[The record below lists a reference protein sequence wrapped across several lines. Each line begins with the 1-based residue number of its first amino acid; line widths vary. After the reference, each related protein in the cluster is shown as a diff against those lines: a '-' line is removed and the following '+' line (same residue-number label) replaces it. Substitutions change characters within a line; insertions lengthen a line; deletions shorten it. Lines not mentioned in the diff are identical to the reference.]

1 MADTELNS
9 ELYKKMSAE
18 QDKFRGWLLD
28 QPPADILLH
37 AVEYTV
43 REDILMEMEALELPD
58 DQARALLAS
67 PDAMADIY
75 KTFSKMVDTG
85 HMDVVR
91 ESIED
96 RAAELSLE
104 QAVEQA
110 VQEDVQREMEMQGK
124 QEVVELFGTTALFFN
139 ERVRQED
146 VPDGLYRYDLRGLD
160 EDPGE
165 PALVEDHVAVNHA
178 GTILTAK
185 PLDIP
190 KEGYLVLGGELNFT
204 GDEMTLEEFRGNYAS
219 PELDE
224 AVYLVDRAFLLHVK
238 EDPDGSYGYA
248 VFDRQT
254 KQKTAEGS
262 ISRDDVLDGID
273 PTHDHLAAARDA
285 AIGAVGLY
293 GGPLGGGEV
302 AQVGLTSLKDFRD
315 SDIRRR
321 SIWEP
326 ETLPRDDLRFI
337 DSGYNEQFRLPNGG
351 RIEVEYPDRTFSAP
365 CEYIDDYH
373 AYIGTEV
380 YHMCQFAEVL
390 ERGGGVCR
398 PEAVIEADAAAWKIG
413 WDKFLAVECGAGQWD
428 YHLYDSQMAELKS
441 GSLEVVGC
449 SINEVRDMVLAENK
463 LGRRSMTP
471 TDYGMLMDR
480 AAARAEEARGE
491 KRESVLGQLSALKSG
506 QKDKASPAPE
516 KKHREEGR

>member
-1 MADTELNS
+1 MADTELS
-9 ELYKKMSAE
+9 SKLYEKMSAE
-18 QDKFRGWLLD
+18 QDKFRAWLVE

-37 AVEYTV
+37 AVEYAV

-67 PDAMADIY
+67 PDAMSDIY
-75 KTFSKMVDTG
+75 RTFSKMADTG

-96 RAAELSLE
+96 RAATLSM
-104 QAVEQA
+104 EQA
-110 VQEDVQREMEMQGK
+110 VQEEVQREMEMQGK
-124 QEVVELFGTTALFFN
+124 QE
-139 ERVRQED
+139 
-146 VPDGLYRYDLRGLD
+146 
-160 EDPGE
+160 
-165 PALVEDHVAVNHA
+165 
-178 GTILTAK
+178 
-185 PLDIP
+185 
-190 KEGYLVLGGELNFT
+190 
-204 GDEMTLEEFRGNYAS
+204 
-219 PELDE
+219 
-224 AVYLVDRAFLLHVK
+224 AVYLVDRSSLLHLK
-238 EDPDGSYGYA
+238 EVQGGDFEYA
-248 VFDRQT
+248 VFDKQT
-254 KQKTAEGS
+254 KQKTAEGI
-262 ISRDDVLDGID
+262 ISLDEVLDGID

-285 AIGAVGLY
+285 AIGAAGLY
-293 GGPLGGGEV
+293 GGPLGGSDV

-326 ETLPRDDLRFI
+326 ETLPKDDLRFI

-449 SINEVRDMVLAENK
+449 SMNEVRDMILAENK
-463 LGRRSMTP
+463 LGHRSMTP
-471 TDYGMLMDR
+471 TDYGMLMDK
-480 AAARAEEARGE
+480 AAARAEEVRGE

-506 QKDKASPAPE
+506 QKDKAAPAPE

>member
-1 MADTELNS
+1 MADTELS
-9 ELYKKMSAE
+9 SKLYEKMSAE
-18 QDKFRGWLLD
+18 QDKFRSWLLE

-67 PDAMADIY
+67 PDAMSDIY

-96 RAAELSLE
+96 RAAELSI
-104 QAVEQA
+104 EQA
-110 VQEDVQREMEMQGK
+110 VQEEVQREMEAQGK
-124 QEVVELFGTTALFFN
+124 Q
-139 ERVRQED
+139 
-146 VPDGLYRYDLRGLD
+146 
-160 EDPGE
+160 
-165 PALVEDHVAVNHA
+165 
-178 GTILTAK
+178 
-185 PLDIP
+185 
-190 KEGYLVLGGELNFT
+190 
-204 GDEMTLEEFRGNYAS
+204 
-219 PELDE
+219 E
-224 AVYLVDRAFLLHVK
+224 AVYLVDRSSLLHLK
-238 EDPDGSYGYA
+238 EVQGGDFEYA
-248 VFDRQT
+248 VFDKQT
-254 KQKTAEGS
+254 KQKTAEGI
-262 ISRDDVLDGID
+262 ISLDEVLDGID

-285 AIGAVGLY
+285 AIGAAGLY
-293 GGPLGGGEV
+293 GGPLGGSDM

-326 ETLPRDDLRFI
+326 ETLPKDDLRFI

-449 SINEVRDMVLAENK
+449 SMNEVRDMILAENK
-463 LGRRSMTP
+463 LGHRSMTP
-471 TDYGMLMDR
+471 TDYGMLMDK
-480 AAARAEEARGE
+480 AAARAEEVRGE

-506 QKDKASPAPE
+506 QKDKAAPAPE

>member
-1 MADTELNS
+1 MADAELS
-9 ELYKKMSAE
+9 SKLYAKMSAE
-18 QDKFRGWLLD
+18 QDKFRSWLME
-28 QPPADILLH
+28 QPPADILNH
-37 AVEYTV
+37 AVEYAV

-67 PDAMADIY
+67 PDAMSDIY

-96 RAAELSLE
+96 RAASLSME

-110 VQEDVQREMEMQGK
+110 VQEEVQREMEMQGK
-124 QEVVELFGTTALFFN
+124 L
-139 ERVRQED
+139 
-146 VPDGLYRYDLRGLD
+146 
-160 EDPGE
+160 
-165 PALVEDHVAVNHA
+165 
-178 GTILTAK
+178 
-185 PLDIP
+185 
-190 KEGYLVLGGELNFT
+190 
-204 GDEMTLEEFRGNYAS
+204 
-219 PELDE
+219 E
-224 AVYLVDRAFLLHVK
+224 AVYLVDRAFLLHLK
-238 EDPDGSYGYA
+238 ETENGDFEYA
-248 VFDRQT
+248 VFDKQT

-262 ISRDDVLDGID
+262 ISLDEVLDGID
-273 PTHDHLAAARDA
+273 PTRDHLAAARDA
-285 AIGAVGLY
+285 AIGAAGLE
-293 GGPLGGGEV
+293 GVEA

-326 ETLPRDDLRFI
+326 ETLPKDDLRFI

-373 AYIGTEV
+373 AYIGGEV

-398 PEAVIEADAAAWKIG
+398 PEPVLDAEQAAWKIG

-428 YHLYDSQMAELKS
+428 YHLFDSQMAELKS

-449 SINEVRDMVLAENK
+449 SINEVRDMILAENK

-471 TDYGMLMDR
+471 TDYGTLMDK
-480 AAARAEEARGE
+480 AAARAEEALGE
-491 KRESVLGQLSALKSG
+491 KRESVLGQLSALKND
-506 QKDKASPAPE
+506 QKDKPSPAPE
-516 KKHREEGR
+516 KKHREESR

>member
-37 AVEYTV
+37 AVEYAV

-67 PDAMADIY
+67 PDAMSDIY

-96 RAAELSLE
+96 RAAELSME

-110 VQEDVQREMEMQGK
+110 VQEEVQREMETQGK
-124 QEVVELFGTTALFFN
+124 Q
-139 ERVRQED
+139 
-146 VPDGLYRYDLRGLD
+146 
-160 EDPGE
+160 
-165 PALVEDHVAVNHA
+165 
-178 GTILTAK
+178 
-185 PLDIP
+185 
-190 KEGYLVLGGELNFT
+190 
-204 GDEMTLEEFRGNYAS
+204 
-219 PELDE
+219 E
-224 AVYLVDRAFLLHVK
+224 AVYLVDRSSLLHLK
-238 EDPDGSYGYA
+238 EVQGGDFEYA

-254 KQKTAEGS
+254 KQKTAEGT
-262 ISRDDVLDGID
+262 ISLDEVLDGID
-273 PTHDHLAAARDA
+273 PTHDHLAAAREA
-285 AIGAVGLY
+285 AIGAAGLD
-293 GGPLGGGEV
+293 GGPLGGSDV

-398 PEAVIEADAAAWKIG
+398 PEAVIEADAVAWKIG

-480 AAARAEEARGE
+480 AAARAEEVRGE

>member
-67 PDAMADIY
+67 PDAMSDIY
-75 KTFSKMVDTG
+75 KTFSKMADTG

-96 RAAELSLE
+96 RAAELSME

-110 VQEDVQREMEMQGK
+110 VQEEVQREMEAQGK
-124 QEVVELFGTTALFFN
+124 Q
-139 ERVRQED
+139 
-146 VPDGLYRYDLRGLD
+146 
-160 EDPGE
+160 
-165 PALVEDHVAVNHA
+165 
-178 GTILTAK
+178 
-185 PLDIP
+185 
-190 KEGYLVLGGELNFT
+190 
-204 GDEMTLEEFRGNYAS
+204 
-219 PELDE
+219 E
-224 AVYLVDRAFLLHVK
+224 AVYLVDRSSLLHLK
-238 EDPDGSYGYA
+238 ENENGDFGYA
-248 VFDRQT
+248 VFDKQT
-254 KQKTAEGS
+254 RQKTAEGI
-262 ISRDDVLDGID
+262 ISLDDVLDGID
-273 PTHDHLAAARDA
+273 PTHDHLAAAREA
-285 AIGAVGLY
+285 AVREAGLD
-293 GGPLGGGEV
+293 GIET

-449 SINEVRDMVLAENK
+449 SMNEVQDMVLAENK

-471 TDYGMLMDR
+471 TDYGMLMDK
-480 AAARAEEARGE
+480 AAARAAEARDE

-506 QKDKASPAPE
+506 QKDKAAPAPE